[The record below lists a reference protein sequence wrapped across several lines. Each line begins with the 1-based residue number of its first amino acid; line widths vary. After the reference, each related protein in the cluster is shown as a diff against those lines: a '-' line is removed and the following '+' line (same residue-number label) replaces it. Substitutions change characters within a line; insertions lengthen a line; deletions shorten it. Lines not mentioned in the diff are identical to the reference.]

1 MRKQL
6 GLIVCDQCGYE
17 FPASAVNIKTSD
29 QLIGGIKLRVV
40 YFRCPSCNKA
50 YLIQIVDDKCAVLQQ
65 EFLKQKARWQANVG
79 RNNDT
84 EVVSGQYVS
93 MVAKQKRLADR
104 IEMLKQRYGNEIG
117 VYLDRTTTN

>member
-6 GLIVCDQCGYE
+6 GLIFCDSCGYE
-17 FPASAVNIKTSD
+17 FPASAVNIKQSD
-29 QLIGGIKLRVV
+29 LSIDGTTVRVV
-40 YFRCPSCNKA
+40 YFRCPSCNKV
-50 YLIQIVDDKCAVLQQ
+50 YLIQILDKKCIVLQQ

-104 IEMLKQRYGNEIG
+104 IELLKQRYGNEIG
-117 VYLDRTTTN
+117 VYLDRTTN

>member
-1 MRKQL
+1 MKKQL
-6 GLIVCDQCGYE
+6 GSIFCDQCGYE
-17 FPASAVNIKTSD
+17 FPASAVNIKQSD
-29 QLIGGIKLRVV
+29 LSIDGTAVQVV
-40 YFRCPSCNKA
+40 YFQCPSCNKV
-50 YLIQIVDDKCAVLQQ
+50 YLIQILDNKCIVLQK

-104 IEMLKQRYGNEIG
+104 IELLKQRYGNEIG
-117 VYLDRTTTN
+117 VYLDRTTN

>member
-1 MRKQL
+1 MKKQL
-6 GLIVCDQCGYE
+6 GLISCDQCGYE
-17 FPASAVNIKTSD
+17 FPASAVNIKQSD
-29 QLIGGIKLRVV
+29 LSIDGTTVQVV
-40 YFRCPSCNKA
+40 YFRCPSCNKV
-50 YLIQIVDDKCAVLQQ
+50 YLIQILDKKCIVLQQ

-104 IEMLKQRYGNEIG
+104 IELLKQRYGNEIG
-117 VYLDRTTTN
+117 VYLDRTTN

>member
-1 MRKQL
+1 MKKQL
-6 GLIVCDQCGYE
+6 GLIFCDQCGYE
-17 FPASAVNIKTSD
+17 FPALAVNIKQSD
-29 QLIGGIKLRVV
+29 LSIGGTTVQVV
-40 YFRCPSCNKA
+40 YFRCPSCNKV
-50 YLIQIVDDKCAVLQQ
+50 YLIQILDNKCIVLRK

-104 IEMLKQRYGNEIG
+104 IELLKQRYGNEIG
-117 VYLDRTTTN
+117 VYLDRTTN

>member
-1 MRKQL
+1 MKKQL
-6 GLIVCDQCGYE
+6 SLIFCDSCGYE
-17 FPASAVNIKTSD
+17 FPASAVNIKQSD
-29 QLIGGIKLRVV
+29 LSIDGTTVQVV
-40 YFRCPSCNKA
+40 YFRCPSCNKV
-50 YLIQIVDDKCAVLQQ
+50 YLIQILDKKCTVLQQ

-104 IEMLKQRYGNEIG
+104 IELLKQRYGNEIG
-117 VYLDRTTTN
+117 VYLDRTTN

>member
-1 MRKQL
+1 MKKQL
-6 GLIVCDQCGYE
+6 GLIFCDQCGYE
-17 FPASAVNIKTSD
+17 FPASAVNIKQSD
-29 QLIGGIKLRVV
+29 LSIDGTAVQVV
-40 YFRCPSCNKA
+40 YFRCPSCNKV
-50 YLIQIVDDKCAVLQQ
+50 YLIQILDNKCIVLQK

-104 IEMLKQRYGNEIG
+104 IELLKQRYGNEIG
-117 VYLDRTTTN
+117 VYLDRTTN